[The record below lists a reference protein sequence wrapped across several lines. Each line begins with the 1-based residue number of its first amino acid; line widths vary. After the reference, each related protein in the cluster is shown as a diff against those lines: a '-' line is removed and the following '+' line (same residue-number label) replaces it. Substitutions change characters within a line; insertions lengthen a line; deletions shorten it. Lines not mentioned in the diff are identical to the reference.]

1 MEDFLDY
8 SEREKHYFSRNKN
21 TGFFLVLTKGLELN
35 WQKDSFVSYLTLL
48 GIHLVQ
54 VRRMLAFTVHL
65 TPRASGFVEV

>member
-1 MEDFLDY
+1 M
-8 SEREKHYFSRNKN
+8 
-21 TGFFLVLTKGLELN
+21 LTKGLALN